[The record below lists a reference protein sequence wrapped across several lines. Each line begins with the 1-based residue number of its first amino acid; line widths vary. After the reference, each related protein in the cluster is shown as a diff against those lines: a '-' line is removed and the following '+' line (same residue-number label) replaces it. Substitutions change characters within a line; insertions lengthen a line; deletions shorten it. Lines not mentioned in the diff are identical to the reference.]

1 MLYVLDKEGATHQ
14 ESSNVDKHASLSPLS
29 EFTITPSYSPVSGV
43 EEGDAGSVPVEVD
56 CEVQTLGT
64 GVKKSLYQPLAH
76 GAVYFGRIPGMA
88 HTKCMANKMGAA
100 IRNGPPPA
108 TVPVAVKQP
117 QKVKEGLG
125 ANRRLLLKTA

>member
-14 ESSNVDKHASLSPLS
+14 ESSNVVVDEHASLSPLS

-56 CEVQTLGT
+56 CEVQTSGT
-64 GVKKSLYQPLAH
+64 GVEKSLYQPLAH

-88 HTKCMANKMGAA
+88 RTTVWQTKWERPSGTDHHQ
-100 IRNGPPPA
+100 PPF
-108 TVPVAVKQP
+108 
-117 QKVKEGLG
+117 
-125 ANRRLLLKTA
+125 LLLSNNHGR